1 METAYSRIWREIIL
15 RVVGF
20 IGPSG
25 TGKSHRA
32 LWVARERGLDYI
44 IDDGLLIYENG
55 IISGKSAKKAPSRI
69 SSIKVALFQEEDHR
83 KQVMK
88 AIETHAPKGIL
99 ILGTSDGMVDKIA
112 RTLELGEIKE
122 RVYIEEV
129 ATPLEIEQAKTTRI
143 KQGKHVIP
151 VPAMELKKQ
160 FSGYF
165 LDPLQLFKR
174 KGKGEFQKI
183 GEKSVVRP
191 TFSYF
196 GKYTI
201 SDYAIY
207 EVINHIITCMPS
219 MEKISR
225 FRCNNGPDGLFVDMD
240 VIMVFGYNLV
250 NAIKE
255 ARETISRE
263 LDRFAGISLNNLV
276 VNVKTLVLKKS

>member
-1 METAYSRIWREIIL
+1 M

-20 IGPSG
+20 SGPSG

-32 LWVARERGLDYI
+32 LWVSRENGLDYI
-44 IDDGLLIYENG
+44 IDDGLLICGNVV
-55 IISGKSAKKAPSRI
+55 IAGKSAKKAPSKI
-69 SSIKVALFQEEDHR
+69 SSIRTALFQETDHR
-83 KQVMK
+83 EEVRK
-88 AIETHAPKGIL
+88 AIKERNPEGIL
-99 ILGTSDGMVDKIA
+99 ILGTSSKMINRIA
-112 RTLELGEIKE
+112 EVLELGEVQEWIT
-122 RVYIEEV
+122 IEDV
-129 ATPLEIEQAKTTRI
+129 ATPLEIEQARTTRE

-151 VPAMELKKQ
+151 VPAMEIKKQ

-174 KGKGEFQKI
+174 KGKAEFQKI

-207 EVINHIITCMPS
+207 QLINHIIVTMPE
-219 MEKISR
+219 MEKITR
-225 FRCNNGPDGLFVDMD
+225 FRCNNTPDGLFVDMD

-250 NAIKE
+250 DALKK
-255 ARETISRE
+255 AQTTISNE
-263 LDRFAGISLNNLV
+263 LDRFAGINLNKLAIH
-276 VNVKTLVLKKS
+276 VKTLVVSKSSPIS